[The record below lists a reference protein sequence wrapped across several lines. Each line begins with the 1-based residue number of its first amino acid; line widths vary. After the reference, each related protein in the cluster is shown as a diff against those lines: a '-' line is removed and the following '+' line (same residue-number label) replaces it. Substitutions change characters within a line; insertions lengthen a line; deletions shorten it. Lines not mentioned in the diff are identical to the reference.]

1 MSDLESLQAAAARLV
16 EAAAWFT
23 TTEGTEEML
32 DKSYVKGSVHRSLI
46 VDILHDGMETGEADP
61 VRTIARALTILSG
74 ERGGDVRLIRA
85 AARLESLAEEKI
97 DGEA

>member
-1 MSDLESLQAAAARLV
+1 MQDLKELQTTAARLT

-23 TTEGTEEML
+23 TSKGIDEML

-46 VDILHDGMETGEADP
+46 VDILHDGVETGEADP
-61 VRTIARALTILSG
+61 VRTVARALTVLSG
-74 ERGGDVRLIRA
+74 ELGGDVRLIRA
-85 AARLESLAEEKI
+85 AARLESLVQEKI